1 LISNSFQ
8 PPTSSLERQSLERQ
22 STSVIADISSSQ
34 LAMMIAEAA
43 DDRKGVDIVL
53 LKVSEVSYLAEYFV
67 VVSGLSSNQVRAIA
81 RSIEQ
86 KTEEDLNRLPLR
98 TEGKGDGSWI
108 VLDYGD
114 VIAHVFMPQ
123 ERDFYA
129 LEAFWG
135 HAEKIQFSA
144 PQLARD

>member
-1 LISNSFQ
+1 MSNSFQ
-8 PPTSSLERQSLERQ
+8 PPTPHVEIQNSDA
-22 STSVIADISSSQ
+22 ADSRH
-34 LAMMIAEAA
+34 LAMTIAEAA
-43 DDRKGVDIVL
+43 DDRKGVDIVI

-67 VVSGLSSNQVRAIA
+67 VVSGLSNNQVRAIA
-81 RSIEQ
+81 RSIEE
-86 KTEEDLNRLPLR
+86 KAEEDLHRLPIR
-98 TEGKGDGSWI
+98 TEGKVEGSWV

-135 HAEKIQFSA
+135 HAEKIRFSVA
-144 PQLARD
+144 QLARD

>member
-1 LISNSFQ
+1 LMSNSFQ
-8 PPTSSLERQSLERQ
+8 PPTPSFELQSN
-22 STSVIADISSSQ
+22 SVITDPSSSQ
-34 LAMMIAEAA
+34 LAMLIAEAA
-43 DDRKGVDIVL
+43 DDRKGVDIVI

-67 VVSGLSSNQVRAIA
+67 VASGLSSNQVRAIA

-86 KTEEDLNRLPLR
+86 KTEEDLHRLPIR
-98 TEGKGDGSWI
+98 TEGKVDGSWI

-135 HAEKIQFSA
+135 HAEKIRFSVA
-144 PQLARD
+144 QLARD

>member
-1 LISNSFQ
+1 MTHFFQ
-8 PPTSSLERQSLERQ
+8 PPTPNVEIQDA
-22 STSVIADISSSQ
+22 ADSRH
-34 LAMMIAEAA
+34 LAMTIAEAA
-43 DDRKGVDIVL
+43 DDRKGVDIVI

-67 VVSGLSSNQVRAIA
+67 VVSGLSNNQVRAIA
-81 RSIEQ
+81 RSIEE
-86 KTEEDLNRLPLR
+86 KAEEDLNRLPIR
-98 TEGKGDGSWI
+98 TEGKVEGSWV

-135 HAEKIQFSA
+135 HAEKIRFSIA
-144 PQLARD
+144 QLARE